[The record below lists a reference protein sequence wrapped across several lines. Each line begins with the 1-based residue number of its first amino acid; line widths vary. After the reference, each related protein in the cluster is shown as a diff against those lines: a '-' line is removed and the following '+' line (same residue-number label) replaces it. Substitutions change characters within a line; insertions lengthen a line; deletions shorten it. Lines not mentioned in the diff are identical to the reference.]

1 MYVKVIVKNNSQYTD
16 NLFTYKVPEFLQDEI
31 CLGHRILVPFG
42 KGNKPI
48 EAYVFRIMHDN
59 DEKVE
64 TKYIYDI
71 LDERPI
77 LKREDLELIHWMKN
91 RYLCTYMDCINLIIP
106 KGYKLNNYKLIT
118 LYPSLKGIDAYELY
132 DLSEQL
138 SDNKKF
144 VFQKVLDNK
153 GSIKLDKLVEKKI
166 EYSTQVAEDEE
177 LYNIKDKKTLKRKV
191 ADNLNSLLYK
201 MKEESL
207 IDLKWE
213 YKSIKNEIKICYVSL
228 KMNYVDMM
236 FYIKENKIRLGEKQ
250 KQILEFLK
258 NNEDVEINDLIE
270 LLKVSKS
277 SINSLKEKNLVEFKY
292 EDFYRKS
299 KSNFN
304 YQNKDV
310 VLNEEQNHA
319 IEKITSEMFNQ
330 EKKPY
335 MIHGVTGSGKTE
347 VYMEIIDYALKQG
360 LDSIVLVPEIS
371 LTPQT
376 IARFKNRFKDIVG
389 VFHSRLS
396 EGEKHDVFREIKKGN
411 IRILIGARSA
421 IFAPFN
427 SLGVVIVDEF
437 HESSYKSDKNP
448 KFSTLE
454 VGRYL
459 VNKRDITL
467 VLGSATPSIE
477 EYYRA
482 KSGEYELIELKKRAN
497 NKPLPKI
504 EVVDMK
510 EELKYGNRSFLS
522 NRLKLQIEEEIKNN
536 NQVILFLNRRGYSSF
551 VSCRECGY
559 VFKCKHCDIS
569 LTYHKKQ
576 NIGKCHYCGYEEVIP
591 QKCPEC
597 ESKYVKAFGLG
608 TEKIEEEIKQIFE
621 GVRVL
626 RLDKDTTSQK
636 HELENILNKFQNR
649 EADIL
654 IGTQMISKGLDFN
667 HVTLVGI
674 LSADMMLNFP
684 DFKSFENT
692 FQLVTQ
698 VSGRAGRSEKEGK
711 VILQTYDS
719 QSSVI
724 KRIVDYD
731 FEGFYEDEIKIRKL
745 FNYTPFNNMLSVVI
759 SGKNELMV
767 KKNITTLYNNIVYL
781 LKERGIQDFEFIL
794 GPNPC
799 SISKINSNYRWQ
811 ILFKDDNIEIN
822 LLKGIIKYIC
832 ITKRDVVFDKEVN
845 ISIDINPN
853 SIL

>member
-48 EAYVFRIMHDN
+48 EAYVFRIMHNN

-118 LYPSLKGIDAYELY
+118 LHPSLKGIDAYELY

-258 NNEDVEINDLIE
+258 NNEYVEINDLIE
-270 LLKVSKS
+270 LLKASKS

-522 NRLKLQIEEEIKNN
+522 NRLRLQIEEEIKNN

-832 ITKRDVVFDKEVN
+832 ITKRDVVFSKEIN

-853 SIL
+853 SVL

>member
-48 EAYVFRIMHDN
+48 EAYVFRIMHNN

-118 LYPSLKGIDAYELY
+118 LHPSLKGIDAYELY

-270 LLKVSKS
+270 LLKASKS

-522 NRLKLQIEEEIKNN
+522 NKLKLQIEEEIKNN

-832 ITKRDVVFDKEVN
+832 ITKRELVFDKDVN

>member
-48 EAYVFRIMHDN
+48 EAYVFRIMHNN

-118 LYPSLKGIDAYELY
+118 LHPSLKGIDAYELY

-258 NNEDVEINDLIE
+258 NNEYVEINDLIE
-270 LLKVSKS
+270 LLKASKS

-522 NRLKLQIEEEIKNN
+522 NRLRLQIEEEIKNN

-569 LTYHKKQ
+569 FTYHKKQ

>member
-48 EAYVFRIMHDN
+48 EAYVFRIMHNN

-118 LYPSLKGIDAYELY
+118 LHPSLKGIDAYELY

-270 LLKVSKS
+270 LLKASKS

-522 NRLKLQIEEEIKNN
+522 NKLKLQIEEEIKNN

-794 GPNPC
+794 CPNPC

>member
-1 MYVKVIVKNNSQYTD
+1 MEKYAKVIVRNNSQYTD
-16 NLFTYKVPEFLQDEI
+16 NLFTYKVPEFLINEI
-31 CLGHRILVPFG
+31 SLGHRVLVPFG

-48 EAYVFRIMHDN
+48 EAYIFNLSRKNEEDV
-59 DEKVE
+59 K

-71 LDERPI
+71 LDEKPI
-77 LKREDLELIHWMKN
+77 LRKEDLELIYWMKN

-106 KGYKLNNYKLIT
+106 KGYKLNNYKVAKINRL
-118 LYPSLKGIDAYELY
+118 LEKNEPY
-132 DLSEQL
+132 DLYNLSEHL
-138 SDNKKF
+138 SENKKF
-144 VFQKVLDNK
+144 VFQKILDNK
-153 GSIKLDKLVEKKI
+153 GKIKVQKLIDEKLDELKYEKQDIK
-166 EYSTQVAEDEE
+166 SLKNKVSD
-177 LYNIKDKKTLKRKV
+177 NI
-191 ADNLNSLLYK
+191 NSLLYK
-201 MKEESL
+201 MQEEGL

-213 YKSIKNEIKICYVSL
+213 YKSIKNEKKICYVSL
-228 KMNYVDMM
+228 TMDYIEMQ
-236 FYIKENKIRLGEKQ
+236 FYLKEKKIRLGEKQ
-250 KQILEFLK
+250 KLILEFLK
-258 NNEDVEINDLIE
+258 NNDDVEINDLVD
-270 LLKVSKS
+270 LLNVSKA
-277 SINSLKEKNLVEFKY
+277 SINSLKDKNLIDFKY
-292 EDFYRKS
+292 EDFYRKT

-304 YQNKDV
+304 YKNKDV
-310 VLNEEQNHA
+310 ILNEEQIYA
-319 IEKITSEMFNQ
+319 IDKITNEMFNE

-396 EGEKHDVFREIKKGN
+396 EGERHDVFREIKKGN

-437 HESSYKSDKNP
+437 HENSYKSDNNP
-448 KFSTLE
+448 KFSTIE

-459 VNKRDITL
+459 VKKRNVTL
-467 VLGSATPSIE
+467 VLGSATPSVE

-482 KSGEYELIELKKRAN
+482 QQKNYELIELKNRAN

-510 EELKYGNRSFLS
+510 EELKVGNRSFLS
-522 NRLKLQIEEEIKNN
+522 DLLKNEIEKELKKNN
-536 NQVILFLNRRGYSSF
+536 QIILFLNRRGYSSF

-559 VFKCKHCDIS
+559 VFKCKNCDIS
-569 LTYHKKQ
+569 LTYHKDQ
-576 NIGKCHYCGYEEVIP
+576 NLGKCHYCGYETHIP
-591 QKCPEC
+591 NTCPEC
-597 ESKYVKAFGLG
+597 KSKYVKAFGLG
-608 TEKIEEEIKQIFE
+608 TEKIEEEIKKIFE

-626 RLDKDTTSQK
+626 RLDKDTTSK
-636 HELENILNKFQNR
+636 KNDLENILNKFQNK

-654 IGTQMISKGLDFN
+654 IGTQMISKGLDFKN
-667 HVTLVGI
+667 VTLVGI

-684 DFKSFENT
+684 DFKSYENT
-692 FQLVTQ
+692 FQLITQ
-698 VSGRAGRSEKEGK
+698 VSGRAGRSDKEGK
-711 VILQTYDS
+711 VILQTY
-719 QSSVI
+719 SSENDVI
-724 KRIVDYD
+724 KRIVNYD
-731 FEGFYEDEIKIRKL
+731 FKGFYEDEIKIRET
-745 FNYTPFNNMLSVVI
+745 FNYTPFNNMLSVVV
-759 SGKNELMV
+759 SGKNEMKV
-767 KKNITTLYNNIVYL
+767 KKNISNFYNNLIYI
-781 LKERGIQDFEFIL
+781 LKSRQITNFDFIL

-832 ITKRDVVFDKEVN
+832 ITKRDIVFDKDIH

>member
-48 EAYVFRIMHDN
+48 EAYVFRIMHNN

-118 LYPSLKGIDAYELY
+118 LHPSLKGIDAYELY

-270 LLKVSKS
+270 LLKASKS

-360 LDSIVLVPEIS
+360 RDSIVLVPEIS

-522 NRLKLQIEEEIKNN
+522 NKLKLQIEEEIKNN

>member
-48 EAYVFRIMHDN
+48 EAYVFRIMHN
-59 DEKVE
+59 NEKVE

-118 LYPSLKGIDAYELY
+118 LHPSLKGIDAYELY

-258 NNEDVEINDLIE
+258 NNEYVEINDLIE
-270 LLKVSKS
+270 LLKASKS

-396 EGEKHDVFREIKKGN
+396 EGEKHDVFIKIKKGN
-411 IRILIGARSA
+411 ISIIIGARSA

-522 NRLKLQIEEEIKNN
+522 NRLRLQIEEEIKNN

>member
-48 EAYVFRIMHDN
+48 EAYVFRIMHNN

-118 LYPSLKGIDAYELY
+118 LHPSLKGIDAYELY

-258 NNEDVEINDLIE
+258 NNEYVEINDLIE
-270 LLKVSKS
+270 LLKASKS

-310 VLNEEQNHA
+310 VLKEEQNHA

>member
-48 EAYVFRIMHDN
+48 EAYVFRIMHNN

-118 LYPSLKGIDAYELY
+118 LHPSLKGIDAYELY

-270 LLKVSKS
+270 LLKASKS

-522 NRLKLQIEEEIKNN
+522 NKLKLQIEEEIKNN

>member
-48 EAYVFRIMHDN
+48 EAYVFRIMHNN

-118 LYPSLKGIDAYELY
+118 LHPSLKGIDAYELY

-270 LLKVSKS
+270 LLKASKS

-832 ITKRDVVFDKEVN
+832 ITKRDVVFDKEVT

>member
-48 EAYVFRIMHDN
+48 EAYVFRIMHNN

-118 LYPSLKGIDAYELY
+118 LHPSLKGIDAYELY

-270 LLKVSKS
+270 LFKESKT

>member
-48 EAYVFRIMHDN
+48 EAYVFRIMHNN

-106 KGYKLNNYKLIT
+106 KGYKINNYKLIT
-118 LYPSLKGIDAYELY
+118 LHPSLKGIDAYELY

>member
-48 EAYVFRIMHDN
+48 EAYVFRIMHNN

-118 LYPSLKGIDAYELY
+118 LHPSLKGIDAYELY

-258 NNEDVEINDLIE
+258 NNEYVEINDLIE
-270 LLKVSKS
+270 LLKASKS

-522 NRLKLQIEEEIKNN
+522 NRLRLQIEEEIKNN

>member
-48 EAYVFRIMHDN
+48 EAYVFRIMHNN

-118 LYPSLKGIDAYELY
+118 LHPSLKGIDAYELY

-536 NQVILFLNRRGYSSF
+536 HQVILFLNRRGYSSF

>member
-1 MYVKVIVKNNSQYTD
+1 
-16 NLFTYKVPEFLQDEI
+16 
-31 CLGHRILVPFG
+31 
-42 KGNKPI
+42 
-48 EAYVFRIMHDN
+48 
-59 DEKVE
+59 
-64 TKYIYDI
+64 
-71 LDERPI
+71 
-77 LKREDLELIHWMKN
+77 
-91 RYLCTYMDCINLIIP
+91 
-106 KGYKLNNYKLIT
+106 
-118 LYPSLKGIDAYELY
+118 
-132 DLSEQL
+132 
-138 SDNKKF
+138 
-144 VFQKVLDNK
+144 
-153 GSIKLDKLVEKKI
+153 
-166 EYSTQVAEDEE
+166 
-177 LYNIKDKKTLKRKV
+177 
-191 ADNLNSLLYK
+191 